1 LWAVCKPWLML
12 KALMMLRAADCCV
25 VVVSMLLAEPRATR
39 MVSGLHLDVAMAR
52 VGCVPW
58 KDMPVTICLP

>member
-1 LWAVCKPWLML
+1 
-12 KALMMLRAADCCV
+12 
-25 VVVSMLLAEPRATR
+25 

-58 KDMPVTICLP
+58 NDMPVTIFLPCPTWPVAASYEYAVTLARLEVKSVLPSALSAIPWFV